1 MTVLKM
7 RYQRGHFTISGPDI
21 KMRKFE
27 TRREA
32 KDWCAQHYPGSR
44 IKEHGADAAKR
55 AAKARGL
62 AESG

>member
-1 MTVLKM
+1 MEEERRKRTII
-7 RYQRGHFTISGPDI
+7 TISGTDI
-21 KMRKFE
+21 EMRKFE

>member
-1 MTVLKM
+1 MTVLTL

-21 KMRKFE
+21 EMRKFE

-55 AAKARGL
+55 AARARGL